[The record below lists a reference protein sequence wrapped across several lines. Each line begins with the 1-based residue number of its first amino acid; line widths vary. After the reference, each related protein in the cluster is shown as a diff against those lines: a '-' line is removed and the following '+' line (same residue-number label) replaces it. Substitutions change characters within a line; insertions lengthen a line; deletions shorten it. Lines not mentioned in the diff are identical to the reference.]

1 MNCNAPILVH
11 TYIASI
17 LHTFYTIF
25 IVLPK
30 VCAYH
35 EILVRGLHVQYNKLE
50 EKSVINFEVRDLN
63 NKENMIGQNGS
74 ILVDKVA

>member
-1 MNCNAPILVH
+1 MH
-11 TYIASI
+11 TYIAYISYIFHII
-17 LHTFYTIF
+17 L

-50 EKSVINFEVRDLN
+50 EKSVIKFDVRDLN
-63 NKENMIGQNGS
+63 NKENMIGQNG
-74 ILVDKVA
+74 LKPLGKMA